1 MKSLILSILILVI
14 LLPSLAQAQIF
25 KGYGFKAG
33 AVRASQSFD
42 YTMNL
47 SIPIENRWGLDVG
60 AFAELFQHPN
70 FSLLTEL
77 HYIQKGYSLTVPV
90 TSALYPEGT
99 GEYYTY
105 NTRLDYLSV
114 PVLAK
119 VRYAMDAVTPYIIAG
134 PRFDFLLGKY
144 ETLSL
149 DYSSTDIGITV
160 GGGVQF
166 SVMPS
171 SQMLV
176 EGRFS
181 PSFAHA
187 FQNPNLTVKN
197 KSFEILVGMSF

>member
-1 MKSLILSILILVI
+1 MKSIILSILIFVI
-14 LLPSLAQAQIF
+14 VLPSLVQAQIF

-42 YTMNL
+42 YTMNF

-60 AFAELFQHPN
+60 AFAEWFQHPN

-77 HYIQKGYSLTVPV
+77 HYVQKGYSLTVPI
-90 TSALYPEGT
+90 TSAIYPEGT

-105 NTRLDYLSV
+105 KPRLDYISI

-119 VRYAMDAVTPYIIAG
+119 VRYETDAVTPYVFAG

-160 GGGVQF
+160 GGGLQF
-166 SVMPS
+166 SIMQS

-181 PSFAHA
+181 PSFANA